1 MSASPSWIS
10 RRWKSR
16 RSAEERAKRIRMLNA
31 ELDVRR
37 VASSDRT
44 KTIETK
50 ATFVVAVAALL
61 ASVTGLSLVTLETFL
76 VGLIPLG
83 LMVAA
88 VASAMMALWPRKL
101 DVPSARSLVDTQV
114 ESPKT
119 ADELDDFILEVKAK
133 EITKRDDQT
142 EERAKHTARAF
153 KFVFA
158 GLVFT
163 LLVVALNALS
173 PIWSSNDEAEPTQT
187 PVSTQAPTTP

>member
-1 MSASPSWIS
+1 
-10 RRWKSR
+10 
-16 RSAEERAKRIRMLNA
+16 MLNA

-44 KTIETK
+44 RTIETK
-50 ATFVVAVAALL
+50 ATFVVAIAALL
-61 ASVTGLSLVTLETFL
+61 ASVTGLSLVSLDTFL
-76 VGLIPLG
+76 IGLIPLA
-83 LMVAA
+83 LMIAA

-114 ESPKT
+114 ESTKT

-142 EERAKHTARAF
+142 EERAKHTARGF

-158 GLVFT
+158 GLVCT
-163 LLVVALNALS
+163 LFVVALNALS
-173 PIWSSNDEAEPTQT
+173 PTWSPDDKAQPSQA
-187 PVSTQAPTTP
+187 PVSPQAPTTP

>member
-16 RSAEERAKRIRMLNA
+16 RSAEERAERIRILNA

-61 ASVTGLSLVTLETFL
+61 ASVTGLSLVTLDTYL

-83 LMVAA
+83 LMIAA

-142 EERAKHTARAF
+142 EERAKHTTRGF

-158 GLVFT
+158 GLVCT
-163 LLVVALNALS
+163 LFVVALNTLS
-173 PIWSSNDEAEPTQT
+173 PTWSPDDKPQPSQA
-187 PVSTQAPTTP
+187 PVSPQAPATP

>member
-1 MSASPSWIS
+1 M
-10 RRWKSR
+10 
-16 RSAEERAKRIRMLNA
+16 KRIRILNT

-37 VASSDRT
+37 VASFDRT

-61 ASVTGLSLVTLETFL
+61 ASVTGLSLVTLDTFL
-76 VGLIPLG
+76 VGLIPLT

-133 EITKRDDQT
+133 EITERDEQT
-142 EERAKHTARAF
+142 EERAKHAERGF
-153 KFVFA
+153 RFVFA
-158 GLVFT
+158 GLVCTMF
-163 LLVVALNALS
+163 VVALNALS
-173 PIWSSNDEAEPTQT
+173 PIWSSNDETHPAPT
-187 PVSTQAPTTP
+187 PFSTQAPATP